1 MDEELLTPSATSP
14 DEETIAPVTPSA
26 PAESQ
31 PASPPT
37 VPDNSALANA
47 YERQKARLKEI
58 EAQNREVQE
67 QNKKYK
73 GLLEQ
78 LQANLGGNAPASSNA
93 VELLNTFSV
102 QEKLEAMR
110 KEAAAQAEA
119 RVRGETQQA
128 IAVAK
133 QEADMARSSLA
144 AVRRR
149 QAVFDFFTSNGGIP
163 AEFDS
168 FYALAGEQIDVDLNA
183 PVAKV
188 AKVKS
193 HDGVQLYDDDQKPVD
208 PAGFM
213 VAVRS
218 GKMGSRALQ
227 STLTP
232 YNQSSG
238 VGTSPAGR
246 TPDGKPVLERARMQE
261 YIDAWYKQGKDAV
274 AEIAK
279 AEWR

>member
-1 MDEELLTPSATSP
+1 MDNEELLTTPPQS
-14 DEETIAPVTPSA
+14 EETIAPVTPIA
-26 PAESQ
+26 PATDAPTAP
-31 PASPPT
+31 PAATAPE
-37 VPDNSALANA
+37 NSALVNA
-47 YERQKARLKEI
+47 FERTKAQLKEI
-58 EAQNREVQE
+58 EA

-78 LQANLGGNAPASSNA
+78 LQANLGGTTGASSNA
-93 VELLNTFSV
+93 VELLNSFSV

-110 KEAAAQAEA
+110 KDAAAQAEA
-119 RVRGETQQA
+119 KVRGETQQA
-128 IAVAK
+128 IAAAK
-133 QEADMARSSLA
+133 QEAEMARSSLA
-144 AVRRR
+144 SVRRR
-149 QAVFDFFTSNGGIP
+149 QSVFDFFTANGGI
-163 AEFDS
+163 ATEFDS
-168 FYALAGEQIDVDLNA
+168 FYALAGEQIDVDLST

-188 AKVKS
+188 VKVKS
-193 HDGVQLYDDDQKPVD
+193 SDGIQLYDDDQRPID

-218 GKMGSRALQ
+218 GKMGSKALQ

-246 TPDGKPVLERARMQE
+246 TPDGKPVLDRSRIQE
-261 YIDAWYKQGKDAV
+261 YVDLWHKQGLDPTKKIK
-274 AEIAK
+274 E

>member
-1 MDEELLTPSATSP
+1 MDEELLPPTTPPT
-14 DEETIAPVTPSA
+14 EETIVPVTPIA
-26 PAESQ
+26 PADSP
-31 PASPPT
+31 PASPPPT
-37 VPDNSALANA
+37 APAVDNSALVNA
-47 YERQKARLKEI
+47 FERNKARLKEI
-58 EAQNREVQE
+58 EE

-78 LQANLGGNAPASSNA
+78 LQANLGGNPGATASNA

-110 KEAAAQAEA
+110 KDAAAQAEA

-128 IAVAK
+128 IAAAK

-144 AVRRR
+144 SVRRR
-149 QAVFDFFTSNGGIP
+149 QAVFTFFTDNGGI
-163 AEFDS
+163 ATEFDS
-168 FYALAGEQIDVDLNA
+168 FYALAGEQIEVDLNT

-193 HDGVQLYDDDQKPVD
+193 NEGIQLYDDDQKPID

-218 GKMGSRALQ
+218 GKMGSKALQ
-227 STLTP
+227 STMTP

-261 YIDAWYKQGKDAV
+261 YIDGWYKQGKDAV

>member
-1 MDEELLTPSATSP
+1 MDEELLPPSATPP

-26 PAESQ
+26 PESH
-31 PASPPT
+31 PASPPPA

-58 EAQNREVQE
+58 EE

-78 LQANLGGNAPASSNA
+78 LQANLGGNAPASSNST

-119 RVRGETQQA
+119 KVRGETQQA
-128 IAVAK
+128 IAAAK

-188 AKVKS
+188 VKVKS
-193 HDGVQLYDDDQKPVD
+193 HEGVQLYGDDQKPVD

-274 AEIAK
+274 AEIAN